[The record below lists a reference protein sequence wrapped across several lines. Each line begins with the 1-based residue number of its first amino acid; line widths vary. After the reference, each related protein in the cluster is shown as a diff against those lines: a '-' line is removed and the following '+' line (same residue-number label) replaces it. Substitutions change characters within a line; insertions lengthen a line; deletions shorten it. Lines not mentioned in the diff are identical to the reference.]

1 MNFVERVRQSLIFK
15 SPDVEEPI
23 DMYLHRR
30 FAALVAAAAFPLPIR
45 PDHITWASLFT
56 GWIASAVMAATVFG
70 ALGPMGYVA
79 AGFLL
84 LASVVLDC
92 ADGQLARARGGGT
105 RMGRILDGLVDS
117 AVLVPFYV
125 FMGVDIFFRHGWG
138 PFALAC
144 VAGFTSWVQ
153 IMVYD
158 RVKSIYL
165 ANTRPSAT
173 ADGVETMEEV
183 LAEYEEIKRTGTLF
197 ERFMMHT
204 YINGQLKL
212 SQKFSRSGELKP
224 KPVTE
229 ESAAAYR
236 ARFGGTMRA
245 ASFLGLGTHMFFIY
259 MGVLLLPW
267 FGWATVGTQAIFVGA
282 NAIALFVVGQT
293 RTMNT

>member
-1 MNFVERVRQSLIFK
+1 
-15 SPDVEEPI
+15 
-23 DMYLHRR
+23 
-30 FAALVAAAAFPLPIR
+30 
-45 PDHITWASLFT
+45 
-56 GWIASAVMAATVFG
+56 
-70 ALGPMGYVA
+70 
-79 AGFLL
+79 
-84 LASVVLDC
+84 
-92 ADGQLARARGGGT
+92 
-105 RMGRILDGLVDS
+105 MGRILDGLVDS

-125 FMGVDIFFRHGWG
+125 FMGIDILQRHGW
-138 PFALAC
+138 PFFALAC

-173 ADGVETMEEV
+173 ADGVETIEEV
-183 LAEYEEIKRTGTLF
+183 MAEYEEIKRTGTLF

-236 ARFGGTMRA
+236 ARFSGTMRA
-245 ASFLGLGTHMFFIY
+245 ASYLGLGTHMFFIY
-259 MGVLLLPW
+259 MGVLLLP
-267 FGWATVGTQAIFVGA
+267 GSEWATVITQAVFIA
-282 NAIALFVVGQT
+282 LNAIALFVVSRT
-293 RTMNT
+293 RVMNT